1 MLDEER
7 RRRIW
12 RAKGAERLRCTSFCL
27 INSSQRKATPPESYS
42 APFLTTMAPM
52 TMDETK
58 MSPKEDEDES
68 DVEMEGM

>member
-12 RAKGAERLRCTSFCL
+12 RAKGAERLQCTSFCL
-27 INSSQRKATPPESYS
+27 INSSQRKATPGSNS
-42 APFLTTMAPM
+42 KPFLTTMAPM